1 MREFVTNMQT
11 RLLYGSS
18 HRRAFFSLALVLSIS
33 ALTGSIAAAQS
44 EQGAATPGSD
54 AESSR
59 LATEGEASAAEEEAE
74 GVSPAEE
81 EEAPKDRSLARP
93 FPPGTPVDQAA
104 LDAYRDALKAYESE
118 IQDYRDTVQSIAER
132 AYRTRRSEI
141 DDHYQSQIDDL
152 RVEERRERNEAIEE
166 FEAFLGRYPTHPEY
180 TPDVLFRLAELYY
193 EKTEDDYRRTDEE
206 YARMEREYD
215 LGLRAELPPPPDKD
229 FTETIELFER
239 LVAEF
244 PDYRFIDGAYYLLGI
259 SYLQMDRS
267 DEALESFHTLVQLYP
282 NSDFA
287 QETWLR
293 IGEYYF
299 DGAEFELARS
309 AYMRAA
315 EYGDSVWYDKTLF
328 KLGWSNYLLQDFDR
342 ALARFEQL
350 LDYYEEKGDR
360 SQQAVREETLQY
372 YAISIAED
380 DWDLDGQVDDD
391 FVLPRIEHYLSEEKP
406 YTKDVLDRLAET
418 LFDRTRYEPSIEV
431 NEYIIGRYP
440 LDPKNPRR
448 HDKIIT
454 AYARLN
460 DLDKA
465 LAEGRRFTELYG
477 QGTDWYYEQQRLG
490 NLEEIAFAEEVAR
503 DMLVQTANRVYVAAE
518 QKMRE
523 GALAGDE
530 AMMAE
535 ARAMYQ
541 NAASI
546 YQEFLDAYPN
556 DPQAYK
562 VRMYLAQSYFY
573 SRDYAAAGRQ
583 FSLVRDSQLS
593 TEFAEIAGS
602 FAIVAFERALR
613 EEIDAGRLEARAW
626 PAYKSEGPTMPEEAD
641 EESSEQARENPA
653 GDPIPEL
660 SLQWVDAIDGYV
672 KRDLNP
678 EDDPTRQGQYAF
690 NAAQLFFNYAH
701 YEQAA
706 ERFSQIMTKYC
717 GQEVTGFA
725 AALMLESYKAMGAF
739 DQVEYWAEEIKNRD
753 ECVSVPDDLMAA
765 LERDIDRFRI
775 GAVAGQAESLYSQG
789 RYREAA
795 QEYIR
800 LTNQYPDSEFAPLGV
815 FNAGLIY
822 EQDLKEYELAMR
834 QFERLIDEF
843 PESEYVDQALVRI
856 AVNAKRFF
864 DFDKAISTLLLLH
877 DRHFSDASLIE
888 HPLFDAA
895 LWMQYSQ
902 QYERAA
908 ETYAQFTREN
918 PRSPYAPLTLYRA
931 GKMYLAANQPQ
942 KAFDY
947 FEQYR
952 RRYGDVSNQF
962 IDADYAVLDTLVDEL
977 DYAKESGSAR
987 QIDAAERRLFSEFAA
1002 RKPREPEILYAVAER
1017 VYRQAEEAYDEWDK
1031 IELTDDP
1038 QQQRRAIEQRRD
1050 GIQAVID
1057 EFEEVIG
1064 YGSQEWTV
1072 CAYYMKG
1079 RVYQRMAD
1087 VIARA
1092 PVPDFSTMFSSPDQ
1106 QADAE
1111 DEYLNLVESI
1121 AVQFEDKAIEN
1132 WADIA
1137 VPVMREAGIV
1147 NECTEATMR
1156 NLNRYRGD
1164 EFPVYREEMRKNQYE
1179 LFSPQVF
1186 SVPLEEAAPEAEMS
1200 IEKTDLDEN
1209 GDDTSD
1215 EGGQQ

>member
-1 MREFVTNMQT
+1 MRESVIDMQSGITFRT
-11 RLLYGSS
+11 RYGAMKSASIFALGVLLTLSVSS
-18 HRRAFFSLALVLSIS
+18 VAFAQDDSS
-33 ALTGSIAAAQS
+33 ANASEGADDFAGDRSEAA
-44 EQGAATPGSD
+44 SD
-54 AESSR
+54 AEGEP
-59 LATEGEASAAEEEAE
+59 EGASPEAEEE
-74 GVSPAEE
+74 VQ
-81 EEAPKDRSLARP
+81 DRSLARP
-93 FPPGTPVDQAA
+93 FPPGTTADQAA
-104 LDAYRDALKAYESE
+104 LEEYREALKAYESE

-132 AYRTRRSEI
+132 TYRARRREV
-141 DDHYQSQIDDL
+141 DEHYQSQIDVL
-152 RVEERRERNEAIEE
+152 REDERRERNEAIEE
-166 FEAFLGRYPTHPEY
+166 FETFLGRYPTHPEY
-180 TPDVLFRLAELYY
+180 TPDVLFRVADLYY
-193 EKTEDDYRRTDEE
+193 EKTEDDYLRTDQV
-206 YARMEREYD
+206 YARMELEYD
-215 LGLRAELPPPPDKD
+215 LGILAELPPPPDKD

-239 LVAEF
+239 LIAEF
-244 PDYRFIDGAYYLLGI
+244 PDYRAIDGAYYLLAV
-259 SYLQMDRS
+259 SYLQMD
-267 DEALESFHTLVQLYP
+267 EADDAVENFHTLVQLYP

-299 DGAEFELARS
+299 DGAQFQLARS
-309 AYMRAA
+309 AYLRAI
-315 EYGDSVWYDKTLF
+315 EYGDSPWFDKTLF
-328 KLGWSNYLLQDFDR
+328 KLGWANYLLQDFDR
-342 ALARFEQL
+342 ALARFEEL
-350 LDYYEEKGDR
+350 LDYYDAKGDG
-360 SQQAVREETLQY
+360 SEQAVREETLQY

-391 FVLPRIEHYLSEEKP
+391 FVLPRIERYLSEEKP
-406 YTKDVLDRLAET
+406 YTKEVLDRLAET
-418 LFDRTRYEPSIEV
+418 LFERTRYEPSIEV
-431 NEYIIGRYP
+431 NEYVIGRYP
-440 LDPKNPRR
+440 LDPQNPRR

-454 AYARLN
+454 AYARMN

-465 LAEGRRFTELYG
+465 LAEGRKFTELYG
-477 QGTDWYYEQQRLG
+477 QGTEWYYEQQRLG

-503 DMLVQTANRVYVAAE
+503 DMLVQTANRVYVGAE
-518 QKMRE
+518 EKMRE
-523 GALAGDE
+523 GSLSQDD

-535 ARAMYQ
+535 AREMYQ
-541 NAASI
+541 SAASI

-562 VRMYLAQSYFY
+562 VRMYLAQSYYY
-573 SRDYAAAGRQ
+573 SQDYASAGRQ

-593 TEFAEIAGS
+593 TEFSEIAGS

-626 PAYKSEGPTMPEEAD
+626 PAYNSEGPAMPTED
-641 EESSEQARENPA
+641 EGSDSERRDPA

-672 KRDLNP
+672 KQDLNP

-690 NAAQLFFNYAH
+690 NAAQLYFNYAN
-701 YEQAA
+701 YNDAA
-706 ERFSQIMTKYC
+706 ERFAQIMTKYC

-753 ECVSVPDDLMAA
+753 ECVNIPDDLLAA

-789 RYREAA
+789 RFREAA

-800 LTNQYPDSEFAPLGV
+800 LTNQYPESEFAPLGL

-834 QFERLIDEF
+834 QFERLIDTF
-843 PESEYVDQALVRI
+843 PQSDYVDQALVRI

-864 DFDKAISTLLLLH
+864 DFDKAISTFLLLH
-877 DRHFSDASLIE
+877 QRDFSDPELVE

-902 QYERAA
+902 QYERAG

-918 PRSPYAPLTLYRA
+918 PNNAYAPLTLYRA
-931 GKMYLAANQPQ
+931 GKMYLDAGDHEQ
-942 KAFDY
+942 AFEY
-947 FEQYR
+947 FERYR
-952 RRYGDVSNQF
+952 SRYGGVSNQF

-977 DYAKESGSAR
+977 DYMKANGTER
-987 QIDAAERRLFSEFAA
+987 QITYAERRLFNEFEA
-1002 RKPREPEILYAVAER
+1002 RDPQEPEILYAVAER
-1017 VYRQAEEAYDEWDK
+1017 VYREAEAAYDVWDS
-1031 IELTDDP
+1031 IELGDELE
-1038 QQQRRAIEQRRD
+1038 QQREAIGSRRD

-1072 CAYYMKG
+1072 CSYYMKG
-1079 RVYQRMAD
+1079 RILQRMAD

-1092 PVPDFSTMFSSPDQ
+1092 PVPDFSEYYQNEDQ
-1106 QADAE
+1106 MLDAE
-1111 DEYLNLVESI
+1111 DEYLNAMESV
-1121 AVQFEDKAIEN
+1121 AVQYEDRAIEN

-1137 VPVMREAGIV
+1137 VPIMREAGIV

-1156 NLNRYRGD
+1156 NLNRYRGE
-1164 EFPVYREEMRKNQYE
+1164 EFPVYREAMRNNEFE

-1186 SVPLEEAAPEAEMS
+1186 SVPLVEQAPEAEMT
-1200 IEKTDLDEN
+1200 IEKTDLD
-1209 GDDTSD
+1209 D
-1215 EGGQQ
+1215 EGNPATDGGVEQ